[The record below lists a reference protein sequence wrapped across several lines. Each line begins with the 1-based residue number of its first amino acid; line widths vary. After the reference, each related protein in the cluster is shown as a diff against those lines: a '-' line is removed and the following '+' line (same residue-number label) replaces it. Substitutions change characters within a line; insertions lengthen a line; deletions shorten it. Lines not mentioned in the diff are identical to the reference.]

1 MTCLTERTR
10 GCHYST
16 GIAIC
21 VPQLDMLTAVD
32 VRDSQGM
39 ADSYS
44 DSPLEEGGAGI
55 TAEDEVRESRRG
67 GQRSAKDF
75 EVQPTPE
82 ERRRV
87 RAVYRELIAHT
98 EGNRNELESE
108 QLVRTIQKANEL
120 FQQGGTV
127 QLREATLDSRLLV
140 TTAEL
145 GVQKAQRM
153 RLDGGSFNVDDWIG
167 KLVATMSTERQLEE
181 EDEEY
186 ADSIEVHLDWFAL
199 GQAATRALLKAPTI
213 DFMLGPL
220 AVEPKIRNQPR
231 KVAKLVKN
239 KEDLQRPQQ
248 LKESDFDKQ
257 ENETTTLVFQIAK
270 RLHEVGNINFFTF
283 IVNPESF
290 GQTVENLFYLSF
302 LIRDG
307 KVQLNEDEEGELI
320 LDAPIFVEPA
330 APPRPEDYEDN
341 EIKRYQAVMDIDM
354 ATWRAL
360 IDAYNIR
367 QSCIPTRPPSTMT
380 ASGGRW
386 YG

>member
-1 MTCLTERTR
+1 
-10 GCHYST
+10 
-16 GIAIC
+16 
-21 VPQLDMLTAVD
+21 MLTAVD
-32 VRDSQGM
+32 VRVSQGM

-44 DSPLEEGGAGI
+44 DSPSEEGGAGM
-55 TAEDEVRESRRG
+55 TAGDEDRQGRRG

-98 EGNRNELESE
+98 EGKRNELESE

-120 FQQGGTV
+120 FQQVYTT
-127 QLREATLDSRLLV
+127 QEATLDSRLLV
-140 TTAEL
+140 TAAEL

-186 ADSIEVHLDWFAL
+186 AESPEVHLDWYAL

-320 LDAPIFVEPA
+320 LEPA

-341 EIKRYQAVMDIDM
+341 EIKRYQAVVDIDM